1 MILFRTMIPVA
12 SDFTK
17 EDFFELLKIDVI
29 SRSNVDKL
37 CLATTDFTED
47 SLDLSVENESL
58 SVYQMDG
65 QVAARY
71 QRHEN
76 DMLTVVQYVYGQ
88 YNGKFAIFL
97 QVNQAMMTLQSDVEF
112 EFQMPRFLQEFFA
125 CEFGGDDEGL
135 TVDNQP
141 IVLHRN
147 DTELFTNLFTAK
159 SKHML
164 PVVYVPVFSDDD
176 EKAFD
181 VNALA
186 KELFGTAHVV
196 TVRSDYMLKIMTD
209 KFPVKLR
216 NVSSHLSMVLP
227 NHDIKFFDDDSDSI
241 ETISDWVHEL
251 VCNTVVPSEFQF
263 EHIRCQFLK
272 NCLLEEQRKVADM
285 ADAKKDAEK
294 SDADLESLYEDEI
307 KEKDDKI
314 ANLTAMLED
323 AQQQVFTLKHKS
335 DALLSNL
342 NKSKANSNGLN
353 DVDMSV
359 SENALYEHEI
369 EDVILRVL
377 EKEYNAMTGD
387 GNLMQ
392 SRKYHVLSSI
402 LEHNTMSDF
411 PSKIQ
416 SVFDKVAQDGT
427 LDSDG
432 IHALERLDFEVI
444 KAGSGHFKVRY
455 HGDNRYQM
463 SISTSPSDSRAGE
476 NLISIYMNQL
486 FGY

>member
-12 SDFTK
+12 SDFTR
-17 EDFFELLKIDVI
+17 EDFVDLLKTDVI
-29 SRSNVDKL
+29 ARSGEDKL
-37 CLATTDFTED
+37 CLATTDFTEN
-47 SLDLSVENESL
+47 SLDLSVENERL
-58 SVYQMDG
+58 SMYQMDE
-65 QVAARY
+65 QIAVRY
-71 QRHEN
+71 QRLEN
-76 DMLTVVQYVYGQ
+76 DMLTVVRYVYGQ
-88 YNGKFAIFL
+88 CNGKSAIFL
-97 QVNQAMMTLQSDVEF
+97 QVDQDMMLLQNDAEF
-112 EFQMPRFLQEFFA
+112 EFQMPRFLQDFFA
-125 CEFGGDDEGL
+125 CEFGGDDDGL

-147 DTELFTNLFTAK
+147 DTKLFTNLFTSK

-164 PVVYVPVFSDDD
+164 PVVYVPVLSDDG
-176 EKAFD
+176 EKVFD

-196 TVRSDYMLKIMTD
+196 TVRSEYMLKTMTD
-209 KFPVKLR
+209 KLPVKLR

-227 NHDIKFFDDDSDSI
+227 NHDIKFFDDNSDSI

-263 EHIRCQFLK
+263 EYIKFQFLR

-294 SDADLESLYEDEI
+294 SDEDLASLYEDEI

-314 ANLTAMLED
+314 ADLTAMLED
-323 AQQQVFTLKHKS
+323 TQQQVFTLKHKS

-353 DVDMSV
+353 GVDMLV
-359 SENALYEHEI
+359 SESALYEHEI

-387 GNLMQ
+387 SNLMQ

-411 PSKIQ
+411 PLNIQ
-416 SVFDKVAQDGT
+416 AVFDKVAQDGT

-432 IHALERLDFEVI
+432 VHALERLDFEVT

-463 SISTSPSDSRAGE
+463 SISTSPSDNRAGE

>member
-12 SDFTK
+12 SDFTR
-17 EDFFELLKIDVI
+17 EDFVDLLKTDVI
-29 SRSNVDKL
+29 SRSGEDKL
-37 CLATTDFTED
+37 CLATTDFTKD
-47 SLDLSVENESL
+47 SLDLSVENERL
-58 SVYQMDG
+58 SAYQMDG
-65 QVAARY
+65 QIAARY
-71 QRHEN
+71 QRLEN
-76 DMLTVVQYVYGQ
+76 DMLTVVRYVYGQ
-88 YNGKFAIFL
+88 CNGKSAIFL
-97 QVNQAMMTLQSDVEF
+97 QVDQDMMLLQNDAEF
-112 EFQMPRFLQEFFA
+112 EFQMPRFLQDFFA
-125 CEFGGDDEGL
+125 CEFGGDDDGL

-147 DTELFTNLFTAK
+147 DIKLFTNLFTAK

-164 PVVYVPVFSDDD
+164 PVVYVPVLSDDD
-176 EKAFD
+176 EKVFD

-196 TVRSDYMLKIMTD
+196 TVRSEYMLKTMTD
-209 KFPVKLR
+209 KLPVKLR

-227 NHDIKFFDDDSDSI
+227 NHDIKFFDDNSDSI

-263 EHIRCQFLK
+263 EYIKFQFLR

-285 ADAKKDAEK
+285 VDAKKDAEK
-294 SDADLESLYEDEI
+294 SDEDLASLYEDEI

-314 ANLTAMLED
+314 ADLTAMLED

-353 DVDMSV
+353 GVDMLV
-359 SENALYEHEI
+359 SESALYEHEI

-387 GNLMQ
+387 SNLMQ

-411 PSKIQ
+411 PSNIQ
-416 SVFDKVAQDGT
+416 AVFDKVAQDGT

-432 IHALERLDFEVI
+432 VRALERLDFEVT

-455 HGDNRYQM
+455 HGDNRYQI
-463 SISTSPSDSRAGE
+463 SISTSPSDNRAGE

>member
-17 EDFFELLKIDVI
+17 DDFFDLLKTDVI
-29 SRSNVDKL
+29 SRSGEDKL
-37 CLATTDFTED
+37 CLATTDFAKD
-47 SLDLSVENESL
+47 SLDISDENEGL
-58 SVYQMDG
+58 SMYQTDG
-65 QVAARY
+65 QIAVRY
-71 QRHEN
+71 QRQDD

-88 YNGKFAIFL
+88 DNGKSAIFL
-97 QVNQAMMTLQSDVEF
+97 QVDQDMMLLQNDAEF
-112 EFQMPRFLQEFFA
+112 EFQMPRFLQDFFA
-125 CEFGGDDEGL
+125 CEFGGDDDGL

-147 DTELFTNLFTAK
+147 DIKLFTNLFTAK

-164 PVVYVPVFSDDD
+164 PVVYVPVLADDD
-176 EKAFD
+176 EKVFD

-186 KELFGTAHVV
+186 KELFGMAHVV
-196 TVRSDYMLKIMTD
+196 TVRSEYMLKTMTD
-209 KFPVKLR
+209 KLPVKFR

-227 NHDIKFFDDDSDSI
+227 NHDIKFFDDNLDSI

-251 VCNTVVPSEFQF
+251 VCNTVVPSAFQF

-294 SDADLESLYEDEI
+294 SDEDLESLYEDEL
-307 KEKDDKI
+307 KEKNDKI

-353 DVDMSV
+353 DVDMAV
-359 SENALYEHEI
+359 SENALYEHEV

-387 GNLMQ
+387 SNLMQ

>member
-17 EDFFELLKIDVI
+17 DDFIDLLKTDVI
-29 SRSNVDKL
+29 ARSGEDKL
-37 CLATTDFTED
+37 CLATADLTKN
-47 SLDLSVENESL
+47 SLDLSDENERL
-58 SVYQMDG
+58 SMYQMDG
-65 QVAARY
+65 QIAARY
-71 QRHEN
+71 QRLEN
-76 DMLTVVQYVYGQ
+76 DMLTVVRYVYGQ
-88 YNGKFAIFL
+88 CNGKSAIFL
-97 QVNQAMMTLQSDVEF
+97 QVDQDMMLLQNDAEF
-112 EFQMPRFLQEFFA
+112 EFQMPRFLQDFFA
-125 CEFGGDDEGL
+125 CEFGGDDDGL

-147 DTELFTNLFTAK
+147 DTKLFTNLFTAK

-164 PVVYVPVFSDDD
+164 PVVYVPVLADDD
-176 EKAFD
+176 EKVFD
-181 VNALA
+181 ANALA

-196 TVRSDYMLKIMTD
+196 TVRSEYMLKTMTD
-209 KFPVKLR
+209 KLPVKLR

-263 EHIRCQFLK
+263 EYIKFQFLR
-272 NCLLEEQRKVADM
+272 NCLLKEQRKVADM
-285 ADAKKDAEK
+285 ADAKKDAGK
-294 SDADLESLYEDEI
+294 SDEDLESLYEDEL
-307 KEKDDKI
+307 KEKNEKI
-314 ANLTAMLED
+314 ADLTAMLED

-342 NKSKANSNGLN
+342 NKSKANSNGFN
-353 DVDMSV
+353 DVDMLV

-463 SISTSPSDSRAGE
+463 SISTSPSDNRAGE

>member
-17 EDFFELLKIDVI
+17 DDFFDLLKTDVI
-29 SRSNVDKL
+29 SRSGEDKL
-37 CLATTDFTED
+37 CLATTDFAKD
-47 SLDLSVENESL
+47 SLDISDENEGL
-58 SVYQMDG
+58 SMYQTDG
-65 QVAARY
+65 QIAVRY
-71 QRHEN
+71 QRQDD

-88 YNGKFAIFL
+88 DNGKSAIFL
-97 QVNQAMMTLQSDVEF
+97 QVDQDMMLLQNDAEF
-112 EFQMPRFLQEFFA
+112 EFQMPRFLQDFFA
-125 CEFGGDDEGL
+125 CEFGGDDDGL

-147 DTELFTNLFTAK
+147 DTKLFTNLFTAK

-164 PVVYVPVFSDDD
+164 PVVYVPVLADDD
-176 EKAFD
+176 EKVFD

-186 KELFGTAHVV
+186 KELFGMAHVV
-196 TVRSDYMLKIMTD
+196 TVRSEYMLKTMTD
-209 KFPVKLR
+209 KLPVKFR

-227 NHDIKFFDDDSDSI
+227 NHDIKFFDDNLDSI

-251 VCNTVVPSEFQF
+251 VCNTVVPSAFQF
-263 EHIRCQFLK
+263 EHIKCQFLK

-285 ADAKKDAEK
+285 ADAKKDVEK
-294 SDADLESLYEDEI
+294 LDADLASLYEDEI

-335 DALLSNL
+335 DAL
-342 NKSKANSNGLN
+342 
-353 DVDMSV
+353 
-359 SENALYEHEI
+359 
-369 EDVILRVL
+369 
-377 EKEYNAMTGD
+377 
-387 GNLMQ
+387 MQ

-411 PSKIQ
+411 PLKIQ

-455 HGDNRYQM
+455 HGDNRYQI

>member
-1 MILFRTMIPVA
+1 MILFRTMVPVS

-17 EDFFELLKIDVI
+17 EDFFDLLKSDVI
-29 SRSNVDKL
+29 SHSNEDRL
-37 CLATTDFTED
+37 CLATADIANDTW
-47 SLDLSVENESL
+47 DLSNENESL
-58 SVYQMDG
+58 SMYQLDG
-65 QVAARY
+65 QVAACY
-71 QRHEN
+71 QKHEN
-76 DMLTVVQYVYGQ
+76 DMLTVVKYVYGQ
-88 YNGKFAIFL
+88 YNGKSAIFL
-97 QVNQAMMTLQSDVEF
+97 QVDQDMMLLQNNAEF

-125 CEFGGDDEGL
+125 CEFGGSDDGL

-141 IVLHRN
+141 IILHRN
-147 DTELFTNLFTAK
+147 DTKLFTNLFTAK

-164 PVVYVPVFSDDD
+164 PVVYVPVLSDDE
-176 EKAFD
+176 EKTFD

-196 TVRSDYMLKIMTD
+196 TVRSGYMLKTMAD
-209 KFPVKLR
+209 KLPVKLR

-227 NHDIKFFDDDSDSI
+227 NHDIKFFDDNLDSI

-251 VCNTVVPSEFQF
+251 LCNTVVPSEFQF
-263 EHIRCQFLK
+263 ENIRCQFLK
-272 NCLLEEQRKVADM
+272 NLLSEEQRKVAVM
-285 ADAKKDAEK
+285 IDAKEDAEK
-294 SDADLESLYEDEI
+294 SDDDLESLYEDII

-314 ANLTAMLED
+314 ANLTTTLED
-323 AQQQVFTLKHKS
+323 AQQQIFMLKHKS

-342 NKSKANSNGLN
+342 NKSKADSNGLN
-353 DVDMSV
+353 GVDMLL
-359 SENALYEHEI
+359 SEHALYDHEI
-369 EDVILRVL
+369 EDVILRIL

-387 GNLMQ
+387 ANLMQ

-402 LEHNTMSDF
+402 LEHNDMSDF

-416 SVFDKVAQDGT
+416 SVFDKVTQDGT
-427 LDSDG
+427 LNSDG
-432 IHALERLDFEVI
+432 VRSLERLDFEVT

-463 SISTSPSDSRAGE
+463 SISTSPSDNRAGE
-476 NLISIYMNQL
+476 NLVSVYMNQL

>member
-12 SDFTK
+12 SDFTT
-17 EDFFELLKIDVI
+17 EDFFDLLKTDVI
-29 SRSNVDKL
+29 SRSGEDKL
-37 CLATTDFTED
+37 CLATTDFTRD

-58 SVYQMDG
+58 FMYQMDG
-65 QVAARY
+65 QIAACY
-71 QRHEN
+71 QKHEN
-76 DMLTVVQYVYGQ
+76 DMLTIVRYVYGQ
-88 YNGKFAIFL
+88 YHGKSAIFL
-97 QVNQAMMTLQSDVEF
+97 QVDQDMMLLQSNAEF

-125 CEFGGDDEGL
+125 CEFGGDDAGL
-135 TVDNQP
+135 MVDNQP

-147 DTELFTNLFTAK
+147 DTKLFIDLFTAK

-164 PVVYVPVFSDDD
+164 PVVYVPVLSDDD
-176 EKAFD
+176 AKVFD

-196 TVRSDYMLKIMTD
+196 TVRSVYMLKTLTD
-209 KFPVKLR
+209 KLPVKFR
-216 NVSSHLSMVLP
+216 NVPTHLSMILP
-227 NHDIKFFDDDSDSI
+227 NHDIKFFDDNLDSI

-251 VCNTVVPSEFQF
+251 VCNTVVPSDFQF
-263 EHIRCQFLK
+263 EHIRCKFLK
-272 NCLLEEQRKVADM
+272 NCLSEEQRKVADM
-285 ADAKKDAEK
+285 ISVKEDAEK
-294 SDADLESLYEDEI
+294 SDDDLASLYEDEI

-314 ANLTAMLED
+314 VDLTAMLED
-323 AQQQVFTLKHKS
+323 AHQQIFTLKHKS

-353 DVDMSV
+353 GVDMLV
-359 SENALYEHEI
+359 SESALYEHEI

-411 PSKIQ
+411 PSNIQ

-432 IHALERLDFEVI
+432 VRALERLDFEVT

-455 HGDNRYQM
+455 HGDNRYQI
-463 SISTSPSDSRAGE
+463 SISTSPSDNRAGE

>member
-1 MILFRTMIPVA
+1 MILFRTMIPVS

-17 EDFFELLKIDVI
+17 EDFFDLLQTDVI
-29 SRSNVDKL
+29 SRSNEDKL
-37 CLATTDFTED
+37 CLATADFTKA
-47 SLDLSVENESL
+47 SLDVSVEDESL
-58 SVYQMDG
+58 SMYQTDG
-65 QVAARY
+65 QVAACY

-76 DMLTVVQYVYGQ
+76 DMLTVVRYVYGQ
-88 YNGKFAIFL
+88 YNGKAAIFL
-97 QVNQAMMTLQSDVEF
+97 QVDQDMMLLQNDVEF

-125 CEFGGDDEGL
+125 CEFGGDDDGL

-141 IVLHRN
+141 IILHRN
-147 DTELFTNLFTAK
+147 DTKLFTNLFTAK

-164 PVVYVPVFSDDD
+164 PVVYVPVLSDDD
-176 EKAFD
+176 EKVFD

-186 KELFGTAHVV
+186 KELFGMAHVV
-196 TVRSDYMLKIMTD
+196 TVRSVYMLKTMTD
-209 KFPVKLR
+209 KLPAKLR
-216 NVSSHLSMVLP
+216 NASMHLSMVLP
-227 NHDIKFFDDDSDSI
+227 NHDIKFFDDNLDSM

-272 NCLLEEQRKVADM
+272 NCLLDEQHKVADM
-285 ADAKKDAEK
+285 IDAKKDAEK
-294 SDADLESLYEDEI
+294 SDDDLESLYEDVI

-314 ANLTAMLED
+314 ANLTSLLED

-353 DVDMSV
+353 GVDMLV
-359 SENALYEHEI
+359 SENALYEHEV

-392 SRKYHVLSSI
+392 SRKYHILSSI

-432 IHALERLDFEVI
+432 VRALERLDFEVT

-455 HGDNRYQM
+455 HGDNRYQI
-463 SISTSPSDSRAGE
+463 SISTSPSDNRAGE

>member
-17 EDFFELLKIDVI
+17 EDFIDLLKTDVI
-29 SRSNVDKL
+29 ARSGEDKL
-37 CLATTDFTED
+37 CLATADFAKD
-47 SLDLSVENESL
+47 SLDVSDENERL
-58 SVYQMDG
+58 SMYQMDG
-65 QVAARY
+65 QIAARY
-71 QRHEN
+71 QRLEN
-76 DMLTVVQYVYGQ
+76 DMLTVVRYVYGQ
-88 YNGKFAIFL
+88 CNGKSAIFL
-97 QVNQAMMTLQSDVEF
+97 QVDQDMMLLQNDAEF
-112 EFQMPRFLQEFFA
+112 EFQMPRFLQDFFA
-125 CEFGGDDEGL
+125 CEFGGDDDGL

-147 DTELFTNLFTAK
+147 DTKLFTNLFTAK

-164 PVVYVPVFSDDD
+164 PVVYVPVLADDD
-176 EKAFD
+176 EKVFD

-196 TVRSDYMLKIMTD
+196 TVRSEYMLKIMTD
-209 KFPVKLR
+209 KLPVKLQ

-227 NHDIKFFDDDSDSI
+227 NHDIKFFDDNLDSI

-263 EHIRCQFLK
+263 EYIKFQFLK

-285 ADAKKDAEK
+285 ADAKKDAAK
-294 SDADLESLYEDEI
+294 SDEDLESLYEDEL
-307 KEKDDKI
+307 KEKNDEI

-342 NKSKANSNGLN
+342 NKSKANSNGFN
-353 DVDMSV
+353 GVDMSV

-387 GNLMQ
+387 SNLMQ

-455 HGDNRYQM
+455 HGDNRYQI
-463 SISTSPSDSRAGE
+463 SISTSPSDNRAGE